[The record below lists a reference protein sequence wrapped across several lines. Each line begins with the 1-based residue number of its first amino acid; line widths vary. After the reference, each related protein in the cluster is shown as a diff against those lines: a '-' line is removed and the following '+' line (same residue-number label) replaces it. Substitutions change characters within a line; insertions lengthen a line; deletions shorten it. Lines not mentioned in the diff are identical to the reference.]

1 MITFFFLPL
10 AFAFAQ
16 LDAPA
21 RNAEKNS
28 RNSENFGKIR
38 ENSRNSSINKGW
50 RKGALGF
57 PGTEKRSTISV
68 YFIGEPGDR
77 LAINSENR
85 WIGD

>member
-21 RNAEKNS
+21 RNAEKKS
-28 RNSENFGKIR
+28 RNSENFAKIR

-50 RKGALGF
+50 LVQECSL
-57 PGTEKRSTISV
+57 PGSDLIDFLTKYTT
-68 YFIGEPGDR
+68 
-77 LAINSENR
+77 A
-85 WIGD
+85 

>member
-21 RNAEKNS
+21 RNAEKKIAK
-28 RNSENFGKIR
+28 FGEFR